1 MFKILFFAA
10 IAAVIY
16 FGWRSVRMKQMEL
29 EKRLDQQ
36 EKSVNK
42 NQQRG
47 DRKVNCAKCGVYVPE
62 SEAIRIGRDCYC
74 CREHAEAGR
83 RR

>member
-16 FGWRSVRMKQMEL
+16 LGWRSVRMKQMEL

-36 EKSVNK
+36 EKSVQK
-42 NQQRG
+42 TQQSGERM
-47 DRKVNCAKCGVYVPE
+47 VQCANCGVYVPE

>member
-16 FGWRSVRMKQMEL
+16 FGWRSVRMKQME
-29 EKRLDQQ
+29 
-36 EKSVNK
+36 KSVQK
-42 NQQRG
+42 TQQSGERM
-47 DRKVNCAKCGVYVPE
+47 VQCANCGVYVPE

>member
-29 EKRLDQQ
+29 DKRLDQQ
-36 EKSVNK
+36 EKSVHK
-42 NQQRG
+42 TQHSGERMVQ
-47 DRKVNCAKCGVYVPE
+47 CANCGVYVPE